1 MAQLLHLTSVHR
13 VVSLQLAATTAAV
26 SSWVKHQNPAAPGH
40 LQTYLQLSLICT
52 RLKDKLQTS
61 PFSLPAGKVRRGG
74 HEPALGAL
82 SGGASRASAAQQ
94 KVYIERAVL
103 SSIDASLSFVPAP
116 WTASRP
122 AGQQTCIPLLL
133 HGFPVPGQQHPAKC
147 ACHAR
152 SPSEQWR

>member
-1 MAQLLHLTSVHR
+1 MQLV
-13 VVSLQLAATTAAV
+13 AMTAAL
-26 SSWVKHQNPAAPGH
+26 SSSSRHAQTQLHVLLVRTRTRDN
-40 LQTYLQLSLICT
+40 LQTVAPTTCT
-52 RLKDKLQTS
+52 GQQ
-61 PFSLPAGKVRRGG
+61 GRGG

-122 AGQQTCIPLLL
+122 AGQQ
-133 HGFPVPGQQHPAKC
+133 
-147 ACHAR
+147 R
-152 SPSEQWR
+152 